1 MRYGVGSGRT
11 TARRTGPPAAR
22 ARSRPASRRSAV
34 LRAGGRCGA
43 GRRAGASDRASVPRG
58 RVRPPSAGRRV
69 PGERPGRRPAGLA
82 ARRDAPRTPRR
93 ARGALGRRPPQLPA
107 AAATRRP
114 PATQAPPS
122 PRRARE
128 ERVDLAQRDPAAKLE
143 LERGATRRC
152 LAAVTAIEDEGV
164 RDVVAVRNGEEAR
177 PEVVVLALA
186 ERRVVPQALAIEDC
200 TIDDHRRMKKGDENS
215 AAHRTARAPLGI
227 RCTAPSVP
235 SP

>member
-1 MRYGVGSGRT
+1 MNGQC
-11 TARRTGPPAAR
+11 
-22 ARSRPASRRSAV
+22 
-34 LRAGGRCGA
+34 RAGEHA
-43 GRRAGASDRASVPRG
+43 
-58 RVRPPSAGRRV
+58 VRQDVGV
-69 PGERPGRRPAGLA
+69 PGERPGRRPAGLPPAEMRLELFDELAERLAGVHRSSRRQRQRA
-82 ARRDAPRTPRR
+82 ARPGARSTRSAPR
-93 ARGALGRRPPQLPA
+93 RGR
-107 AAATRRP
+107 
-114 PATQAPPS
+114 
-122 PRRARE
+122 

-164 RDVVAVRNGEEAR
+164 QDIVAVRNGEEAR

-200 TIDDHRRMKKGDENS
+200 TIDDHRRMKERGRES